1 MIICLQII
9 VPKTFI
15 IEQIIKKKNRLQ
27 LHHEFTI
34 KPIKTNKSKK
44 ILLLFNLGYSFIF
57 YLYSDHF

>member
-1 MIICLQII
+1 MFFYDFLIPLEDRTMICLQII

-15 IEQIIKKKNRLQ
+15 IEQIIKKINRLQ

-44 ILLLFNLGYSFIF
+44 NIIII
-57 YLYSDHF
+57 